1 MEPVEDRS
9 SLTTLSLDQALKQ
22 LGVDAV
28 DGLRKKENGKKQKK
42 IKHKKNAIE
51 AKMTITTIEG
61 SLTRTNENKAR
72 AT

>member
-1 MEPVEDRS
+1 MKPVEDRS

-42 IKHKKNAIE
+42 IKHKKKCNRS
-51 AKMTITTIEG
+51 KDDDNHNRRK
-61 SLTRTNENKAR
+61 SDENKR
-72 AT
+72 E

>member
-1 MEPVEDRS
+1 MKPVEDRS

-42 IKHKKNAIE
+42 IKHKNKKCNRS
-51 AKMTITTIEG
+51 KDDDNHNRRK
-61 SLTRTNENKAR
+61 SDENKR
-72 AT
+72 E